1 MPFDPGLGSA
11 TKSCTGPFQDTTV
24 LADPLSDEDLRDLRG
39 LRVGPNS
46 DGLQPIEA
54 MASNLLVTASTLL
67 EGCAEPN
74 TRSERFSRSCGS
86 TSLRLPGGDVVRRT
100 NYGRDLWDM
109 WGGAHGMCNPA
120 PVDAL
125 KMCSSL
131 LFFPSRTHQSTSSL
145 FLISDTHTLGLSYY
159 L

>member
-54 MASNLLVTASTLL
+54 MASNLL

-86 TSLRLPGGDVVRRT
+86 TSLRLPGVTWFDAPTTGET
-100 NYGRDLWDM
+100 YGTC
-109 WGGAHGMCNPA
+109 GA
-120 PVDAL
+120 
-125 KMCSSL
+125 
-131 LFFPSRTHQSTSSL
+131 
-145 FLISDTHTLGLSYY
+145 GLTGCATR
-159 L
+159 LPLML

>member
-67 EGCAEPN
+67 EGL
-74 TRSERFSRSCGS
+74 
-86 TSLRLPGGDVVRRT
+86 SLI
-100 NYGRDLWDM
+100 
-109 WGGAHGMCNPA
+109 H
-120 PVDAL
+120 
-125 KMCSSL
+125 
-131 LFFPSRTHQSTSSL
+131 
-145 FLISDTHTLGLSYY
+145 I
-159 L
+159 